1 MFFDLGVKPTLKKR
15 FKGMDIV
22 AKSSIK
28 TPPNNPKKNCRAT
41 ILGDVEQSADFDLF

>member
-22 AKSSIK
+22 AKPSVK
-28 TPPNNPKKNCRAT
+28 TPPNNPKKNCQAT
-41 ILGDVEQSADFDLF
+41 ILGDVEQA